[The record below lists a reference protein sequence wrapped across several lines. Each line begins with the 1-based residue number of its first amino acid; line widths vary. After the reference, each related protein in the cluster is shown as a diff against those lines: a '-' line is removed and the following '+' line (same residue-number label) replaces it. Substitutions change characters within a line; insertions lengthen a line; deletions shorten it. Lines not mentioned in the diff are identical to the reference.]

1 MNMNFG
7 KLFYVAV
14 HLSIVW
20 TYIKYHELPRAF
32 FDAYRRANGG
42 TLDYLV
48 DDVKL
53 LATNEYL
60 SLLRDVKDTLMDLR
74 SIYVYWGIVT
84 IVNIHKQLYM
94 HPQAGQFS

>member
-1 MNMNFG
+1 M
-7 KLFYVAV
+7 
-14 HLSIVW
+14 
-20 TYIKYHELPRAF
+20 
-32 FDAYRRANGG
+32 
-42 TLDYLV
+42 

-84 IVNIHKQLYM
+84 IVNITSNFTCIHKL
-94 HPQAGQFS
+94 GNFF